1 MTEGTIVDMGLNAE
15 TIATE
20 DLTATDATIAVVAAV
35 SKDVMTEGA
44 SIVTDVREAEEALI
58 DTIVEETV
66 VVIVEETVVVI
77 VEETVVVIAVD
88 TVEVIALKDVA
99 VSREGHQNATV
110 SLIKHHQKT

>member
-20 DLTATDATIAVVAAV
+20 DLTATDATIAVV
-35 SKDVMTEGA
+35 GA

-77 VEETVVVIAVD
+77 VEETVVVIAVE

-110 SLIKHHQKT
+110 SLIKHHLYT